1 MTDLYRNG
9 DGGRHDGTGRPSART
24 SPYSWMPA
32 ATQASPQLTST
43 VAAVTTAA
51 SPASRAS
58 PTSFD
63 CSNVGANTVT
73 LTATDQNSNVST
85 CTATVT
91 VEDNI
96 APTAVCQNLTL
107 TLDATGNASTT
118 AAAVDNG
125 SSDNCAIASLALSQ
139 TAFGCGD
146 VGNNAVTLTVTDV
159 NGNVS
164 TCNATITVQDN
175 VAPTALCQNV
185 TVQLDANGQASISV
199 SDIDNGSGDNCA
211 LASLTLD
218 QTSFNCLDVGANTVT
233 LTATDV
239 NNNVTTCTATVT
251 VEDTTAPAAVC
262 QNITVVSWMPAAT
275 PASPQPT
282 WMAVPRTTVAI
293 AKPGC
298 QPDQLH
304 LRGRRNE

>member
-1 MTDLYRNG
+1 M
-9 DGGRHDGTGRPSART
+9 
-24 SPYSWMPA
+24 A
-32 ATQASPQLTST
+32 A
-43 VAAVTTAA
+43 
-51 SPASRAS
+51 
-58 PTSFD
+58 
-63 CSNVGANTVT
+63 
-73 LTATDQNSNVST
+73 
-85 CTATVT
+85 
-91 VEDNI
+91 
-96 APTAVCQNLTL
+96 
-107 TLDATGNASTT
+107 
-118 AAAVDNG
+118 
-125 SSDNCAIASLALSQ
+125 SDNCAIASLALSQ

-175 VAPTALCQNV
+175 VAPIALCQNV

-239 NNNVTTCTATVT
+239 NSNVTTCTATVT

-262 QNITVVSWMPAAT
+262 QNITVQLDASGNASITAADIDGGSADNCGIANLS
-275 PASPQPT
+275 ASSDELRLLERGSQYGD
-282 WMAVPRTTVAI
+282 ADGNRSE
-293 AKPGC
+293 
-298 QPDQLH
+298 QQRFYLH
-304 LRGRRNE
+304 RYGDG